1 MRALVIPSL
10 VTLAVVAAMLHQ
22 AQTPVPVLCEAP
34 DIRLGEIAGYTSE
47 EGVSSEAERT
57 VLPEDTQIY
66 KRIYMDDRSRSFLV
80 SLVIGGESRSS
91 IPRPEM
97 CLPAQGFQMTTSR
110 TVEVNGG
117 SWHLLDVERRD
128 ASKRVFAYTFFNQEG
143 VRTSYHILRIARD
156 VWDRS
161 IHGRINRWMMV
172 TVNAS
177 MPDEAATKDFL
188 GKLQEVVMP

>member
-1 MRALVIPSL
+1 MRAFVIPSL

-22 AQTPVPVLCEAP
+22 AQTPVPVLCDAP
-34 DIRLGEIAGYTSE
+34 DIRLGEIVGYTSE
-47 EGVSSEAERT
+47 EGISSEAERT
-57 VLPEDTQIY
+57 VLPKDTQVY
-66 KRIYMDDRSRSFLV
+66 KRIYVDDQNRSFLV
-80 SLVIGGESRSS
+80 SFVIGGESRSS
-91 IPRPEM
+91 LHRPEM
-97 CLPAQGFQMTTSR
+97 CLPAQGFQMTNPH

-117 SWHLLDVERRD
+117 PWHMLDVERRD

-143 VRTSYHILRIARD
+143 VRTAHHVWRILHDA
-156 VWDRS
+156 WSRS

-177 MPDEAATKDFL
+177 TPDEAAMKDFL